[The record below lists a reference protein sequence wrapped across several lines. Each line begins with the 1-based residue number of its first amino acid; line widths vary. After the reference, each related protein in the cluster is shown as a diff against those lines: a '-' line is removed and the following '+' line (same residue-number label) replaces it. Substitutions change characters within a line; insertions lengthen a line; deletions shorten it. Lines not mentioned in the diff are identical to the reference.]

1 MNNFSLF
8 TIIFSLISA
17 NARWNYITNVVVVGS
32 SPTDLLW
39 QIVAQFGRARMF
51 HQQLVADFQMRK
63 RMPIMTTSSKCS
75 RHIHK
80 LVASLF
86 NFRMNAEKDY
96 ITNLR
101 LAELDELR

>member
-1 MNNFSLF
+1 
-8 TIIFSLISA
+8 
-17 NARWNYITNVVVVGS
+17 
-32 SPTDLLW
+32 
-39 QIVAQFGRARMF
+39 
-51 HQQLVADFQMRK
+51 
-63 RMPIMTTSSKCS
+63 MPIMTTSSKCS